1 MMGGSNATEGAA
13 LKPVGPAWRVGNDV
27 HAVQNP
33 ECLPRVRTDK
43 KSGVA
48 REACCRESSPVLQR
62 FTRGSS
68 YSIQTSS
75 NEEIRANS

>member
-1 MMGGSNATEGAA
+1 MMGGSNATGGAA

-43 KSGVA
+43 KSEVA
-48 REACCRESSPVLQR
+48 GEACCRDSSPVLQR

-68 YSIQTSS
+68 YSIQTSF
-75 NEEIRANS
+75 NVEIRTNS